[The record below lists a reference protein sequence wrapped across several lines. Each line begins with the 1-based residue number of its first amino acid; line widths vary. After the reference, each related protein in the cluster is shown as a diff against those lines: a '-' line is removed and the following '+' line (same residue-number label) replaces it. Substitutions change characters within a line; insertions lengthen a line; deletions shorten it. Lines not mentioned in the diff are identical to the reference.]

1 MKILHVLDHSIPLHS
16 GYTFRTCSILN
27 EQAKLGWET
36 SQVTSIKHI
45 NPQSDEEVHDNLK
58 FYRTKNQNGFLSKLP
73 ILNQL
78 YVIRTLQKRLT
89 EVIKQEKPDIIH
101 AHSPCLNGIAAI
113 NAAKKFSI
121 PVVYEMRA
129 SWEDAAVEHGTTT
142 EGSLRYRLTRALETF
157 VFKNADGITTIC
169 NGLKK
174 DIASRSIGETPIQ
187 VIPNAV
193 NAEEFESSDAIDE
206 NLRDKF
212 NLGNSYIVGF
222 IGSFYAY
229 EGLDLF
235 VQAMHK
241 LRNSELNIKGL
252 LVGGGPEDEKL
263 RQLVKQLNLEDRII
277 FTGRVP
283 HAQVDA
289 YYYLI
294 DVLVYHRSVK
304 ASDSVISFFNEGV
317 SLAEEQYKPGWSVGV
332 EYRKRFGNNADG
344 SDRDDQMAAL
354 VKVDLPLFTDKRQ
367 DRRLSS
373 SQYQVMAAKDVR
385 IDQLQVLKRSVLRE
399 FAAFRKFKEQS
410 ELYDLQLVPDANAN
424 ANASLKA
431 YQSGVTEFTTLARA
445 RITQLDIQLE
455 ALRVK
460 VEAAKAQA
468 RILYLM
474 EKAES

>member
-36 SQVTSIKHI
+36 SHVTSIKHI
-45 NPQSDEEVHDNLK
+45 NPQSDEEVHDDLK
-58 FYRTKNQNGFLSKLP
+58 FYRTKNQSGILSKLP

-89 EVIKQEKPDIIH
+89 EVIEQEKPDIIH

-157 VFKNADGITTIC
+157 VFKKADGITTIC
-169 NGLKK
+169 NGLKQ

-193 NAEEFESSDAIDE
+193 NAEEFKGGAVLDG
-206 NLRDKF
+206 NLRDKYD
-212 NLGNSYIVGF
+212 LGNSYVVGF

-229 EGLDLF
+229 EGLEYF
-235 VQAMHK
+235 VRAMHE
-241 LRNSELNIKGL
+241 LRASDLNVKGL
-252 LVGGGPEDEKL
+252 LVGGGPEDENL
-263 RQLVKQLNLEDRII
+263 RALVKQLNLEDRII

-289 YYYLI
+289 YYDLI
-294 DVLVYHRSVK
+294 DVLVYPRVPARLTDIVTPLK
-304 ASDSVISFFNEGV
+304 PLEAMAMGKVFVASN
-317 SLAEEQYKPGWSVGV
+317 VGGHV
-332 EYRKRFGNNADG
+332 E
-344 SDRDDQMAAL
+344 
-354 VKVDLPLFTDKRQ
+354 
-367 DRRLSS
+367 
-373 SQYQVMAAKDVR
+373 
-385 IDQLQVLKRSVLRE
+385 
-399 FAAFRKFKEQS
+399 
-410 ELYDLQLVPDANAN
+410 LVPDRLHTVLFEAGSVDALVRALEETIANKP
-424 ANASLKA
+424 LKA
-431 YQSGVTEFTTLARA
+431 LFSGWARKY
-445 RITQLDIQLE
+445 
-455 ALRVK
+455 VK
-460 VEAAKAQA
+460 SERSWAKSVAGYIDLYSKAQKRHA
-468 RILYLM
+468 DFA
-474 EKAES
+474 KV

>member
-36 SQVTSIKHI
+36 SHVTSIKHI
-45 NPQSDEEVHDNLK
+45 NPQSDEETHDNLK
-58 FYRTKNQNGFLSKLP
+58 FYRTTNQSGILSKLP

-78 YVIRTLQKRLT
+78 HVIRTLQKRLT
-89 EVIKQEKPDIIH
+89 EVIEQEQPDIIH

-157 VFKNADGITTIC
+157 VFKKADGITTIC

-193 NAEEFESSDAIDE
+193 NAEEFGAGATIDE
-206 NLRDKF
+206 NLRDKY

-229 EGLDLF
+229 EGLEYF
-235 VQAMHK
+235 VKAMHK
-241 LRNSELNIKGL
+241 LRNSDLNVKGM
-252 LVGGGPEDEKL
+252 LVGGGPEDENL
-263 RQLVKQLNLEDRII
+263 RALVKQMDLEDRII

-289 YYYLI
+289 YYDLI
-294 DVLVYHRSVK
+294 DVLVYPRVPARLTDIVTPLK
-304 ASDSVISFFNEGV
+304 PLEAMAMGKVFVASDVGGHVELVPERLHSVLFEAG
-317 SLAEEQYKPGWSVGV
+317 SV
-332 EYRKRFGNNADG
+332 E
-344 SDRDDQMAAL
+344 AL
-354 VKVDLPLFTDKRQ
+354 VKALEETIANKPLKALFSGWARKYVKSERSWAKSVSGYIDLYSKAQKRH
-367 DRRLSS
+367 S
-373 SQYQVMAAKDVR
+373 
-385 IDQLQVLKRSVLRE
+385 E
-399 FAAFRKFKEQS
+399 FA
-410 ELYDLQLVPDANAN
+410 
-424 ANASLKA
+424 
-431 YQSGVTEFTTLARA
+431 
-445 RITQLDIQLE
+445 
-455 ALRVK
+455 K
-460 VEAAKAQA
+460 V
-468 RILYLM
+468 
-474 EKAES
+474 

>member
-36 SQVTSIKHI
+36 SHVTSIKHI

-289 YYYLI
+289 YYDLI
-294 DVLVYHRSVK
+294 DVLVYPRVPARLTDIVTPLK
-304 ASDSVISFFNEGV
+304 PLEAMAMGKVFVASN
-317 SLAEEQYKPGWSVGV
+317 VGGHV
-332 EYRKRFGNNADG
+332 E
-344 SDRDDQMAAL
+344 
-354 VKVDLPLFTDKRQ
+354 
-367 DRRLSS
+367 
-373 SQYQVMAAKDVR
+373 
-385 IDQLQVLKRSVLRE
+385 
-399 FAAFRKFKEQS
+399 
-410 ELYDLQLVPDANAN
+410 LVPDRLHSVLFEAGSVEALVEALEETIANKP
-424 ANASLKA
+424 LKA
-431 YQSGVTEFTTLARA
+431 LFSGWARKYVQSERSWAKSVAGYIDLYS
-445 RITQLDIQLE
+445 
-455 ALRVK
+455 
-460 VEAAKAQA
+460 KAQKRHSSFA
-468 RILYLM
+468 KM
-474 EKAES
+474 